1 MLALTYHVLLVAALA
16 TSFVS
21 IARRIDERLGGAV
34 SAILWGLVAV
44 GSFEIEQTRAV
55 TGNVTQSFD
64 NTTGNVTITQEGG
77 DVVSEASAS
86 PEVAFFAAA
95 LALVMLIFTLAA
107 ATGQLPQRTATRY
120 VSND

>member
-1 MLALTYHVLLVAALA
+1 MLAVTYHVLLVAALA
-16 TSFVS
+16 TSFVA

-34 SAILWGLVAV
+34 STILWGLVAV

-55 TGNVTQSFD
+55 TGNVTQTYNGTS
-64 NTTGNVTITQEGG
+64 NVTITQEGG
-77 DVVSEASAS
+77 EVVTEASAA
-86 PEVAFFAAA
+86 PEVAFFAAS

-120 VSND
+120 VSNE

>member
-1 MLALTYHVLLVAALA
+1 MLEMTYHVLLVAALA

-34 SAILWGLVAV
+34 STILWGLVAV

-55 TGNVTQSFD
+55 AGNVTQTFN
-64 NTTGNVTITQEGG
+64 NTTGTVSITQDGG
-77 DVVSEASAS
+77 EVVTEASAS
-86 PEVAFFAAA
+86 AEVAFFAAS

-120 VSND
+120 VND